1 MEIILLER
9 VEKLG
14 QMGDIVT
21 VKDGYARN
29 FLLPEKKA
37 LRASETN
44 QKVFEGQRKEIE
56 ARNLEAKSEA
66 EGVSSKM
73 EGAAVILLRQAG
85 EGGQLYGSVT
95 SRDIAAAVRDEGF
108 QVRRGQ
114 IILAH
119 PIKEIGLHDV
129 TVRLH
134 PEVSIEI
141 KVNVARTAEEA
152 DMQTGTVAEEVFESE
167 DLAEAAVEALTE
179 APEAEATEEELAEA
193 AEKSAK
199 RAARKA
205 KAAEAE
211 EADEDAEGEDAAPA
225 PEVIGEAAAEEAP
238 ADEAAAGDAEEAEKS
253 E

>member
-1 MEIILLER
+1 MQIILLER

-37 LRASETN
+37 LRASESN

-56 ARNLEAKSEA
+56 ARNLEARGEA
-66 EGVSSKM
+66 ESVAAKMDGVS
-73 EGAAVILLRQAG
+73 VILLRQAG

-95 SRDIAAAVRDEGF
+95 SRDIAAAVRDAGY

-114 IILAH
+114 VILAR

-134 PEVSIEI
+134 PEVSVDVKI
-141 KVNVARTAEEA
+141 NVARTTEEA
-152 DMQTGTVAEEVFESE
+152 ETQTGVVAEEVFESE
-167 DLAEAAVEALTE
+167 DLVEAAVEALTD
-179 APEAEATEEELAEA
+179 APEAELTEEELAEA

-211 EADEDAEGEDAAPA
+211 EGDDAEGEDAAPA
-225 PEVIGEAAAEEAP
+225 EEAAVDASDDASEDAPAEEASEK
-238 ADEAAAGDAEEAEKS
+238 ADKS